1 MQASLYSLKA
11 VLAYFKSKFVINGL
25 FYKHGALS
33 TVSLGTATTFTFIN
47 FHDNYFGLSLMLIL
61 IYCLFV
67 FFDSLTG
74 IIASKHEGG
83 KIESGKL
90 MFTFYKLLFS
100 FFFFWLLDSLNIKV
114 DEKIA
119 SVENG
124 FMFYFFKSCKE
135 GISIVTYA
143 VFTLLALR
151 EWLSI
156 GENIERRFNKKLY
169 LFSIVEKIFDI
180 IERKLLTWLDNTS
193 MCKPKNEES
202 SSEV

>member
-11 VLAYFKSKFVINGL
+11 LLAYFKTKFVVNGL
-25 FYKHGALS
+25 FYKHGALT
-33 TVSLGTATTFTFIN
+33 TVSVGSATTLSFIN

-67 FFDSLTG
+67 FFDSITG
-74 IIASKHEGG
+74 IFASKYEGG

-100 FFFFWLLDSLNIKV
+100 FFFFWLLDSLNVKI
-114 DEKIA
+114 DEKMA
-119 SVENG
+119 SLDG
-124 FMFYFFKSCKE
+124 SFMMYFFRGCKE
-135 GISIVTYA
+135 GISVVTYS

-156 GENIERRFNKKLY
+156 GENIEKRFNKKLY

-180 IERKLLTWLDNTS
+180 IEKKLLRWLDNS
-193 MCKPKNEES
+193 DVCKPKNEDN